1 MRCPSCGSVETIR
14 YGKRMIRPGSM
25 DGHSNREVQKYR
37 CKKCSGVFSLRADE
51 GHKYGFDFKPE
62 LIRMHVEERMS
73 YRVMSKRLKEKVGL
87 SITPWYLCKM
97 VNEVAQMSKSSI
109 EITRQFNP
117 VWDGYIAVDDKYI
130 RVRGERYLVA
140 VDTTGDPVHIELIE
154 EPNQE
159 AYDDFFRYLIDRLGY
174 RVRAITTDLD
184 PMLDNAVKTVFGSQ
198 ILHQKCIWHGLEII
212 KRQIDYQKTRQNY
225 LRFKKKCDDL
235 AASLEDKKVYYHSTL
250 EKLNRMKSDLAL
262 LEEEYLAKE
271 KVLKDIRDMFK
282 KKTNS
287 KVTERLKVIKRRY
300 RTKYPKVI
308 SFLTDNL
315 DGLTTYTINQRIPKT
330 NIMAENFNRQL
341 QRRLK
346 TIEAFQTFSTAFNYL
361 NMIRN
366 YLRFKPFTDCK
377 RKRRYRN
384 GFAPIEL
391 CKVILNSRDWV
402 KNSINLPQLPT
413 AH

>member
-1 MRCPSCGSVETIR
+1 
-14 YGKRMIRPGSM
+14 MIRPGSM
-25 DGHSNREVQKYR
+25 DGHSNREVQKYH
-37 CKKCSGVFSLRADE
+37 CKKCNGVFSLRVDK
-51 GHKYGFDFKPE
+51 GKKYGFDFKTE
-62 LIRMHVEERMS
+62 LVKMHVEERMS
-73 YRVMSKRLKEKVGL
+73 YRVMSKRLKEKFGL

-117 VWDGYIAVDDKYI
+117 VWDGYIAVDDKYVK
-130 RVRGERYLVA
+130 VRSKRYLCLVA
-140 VDTTGDPVHIELIE
+140 VDTTGDPVHLELIE

-159 AYDDFFRYLIDRLGY
+159 AYDNFFRYLVDHLGY

-184 PMLDNAVKTVFGSQ
+184 PMLDNAVKNVFGGQ
-198 ILHQKCIWHGLEII
+198 ILHQKCIWHALEII

-235 AASLEDKKVYYHSTL
+235 SASLEDKKVYYDSTR
-250 EKLNRMKSDLAL
+250 EKLQRMKSDLAV
-262 LEEEYLAKE
+262 LEGEYLAKE
-271 KVLKDIRDMFK
+271 KLLTDIREMFK
-282 KKTNS
+282 NNTNS
-287 KVTERLKVIKRRY
+287 EVTKELKVIKRRY
-300 RTKYPKVI
+300 RTKYPKVV

-315 DGLTTYTINQRIPKT
+315 DRLTTYTINQRIPKT

-377 RKRRYRN
+377 RERRYRN
-384 GFAPIEL
+384 GLAPIEL
-391 CKVILNSRDWV
+391 CKVKLASRDWI
-402 KNSINLPQLPT
+402 KNSINLPKSPT
-413 AH
+413 AD